1 MTRPS
6 AAEFPELRKG
16 FAGYLHEDFPER
28 YGTPEAALRAFHA
41 DADRGERQRFAREV
55 KRFLVLAAP
64 LAFSEVQEILSR
76 LGCRWTPPSR
86 EALTD
91 LLTGAIEPRS
101 NIQRS

>member
-1 MTRPS
+1 MTHRH
-6 AAEFPELRKG
+6 AAEFPELHQV
-16 FAGYLHEDFPER
+16 FAGYLHEDFPDQ

-41 DADRGERQRFAREV
+41 DADRGEWQRFAREV
-55 KRFLVLAAP
+55 KRFLVLAAS
-64 LAFSEVQEILSR
+64 LEFAEVQELLSR

-101 NIQRS
+101 AEPRS

>member
-1 MTRPS
+1 MTHRH
-6 AAEFPELRKG
+6 AADFPELHQV

-28 YGTPEAALRAFHA
+28 YGTPAAALRAFHA

-55 KRFLVLAAP
+55 RRFLVHAAS
-64 LAFSEVQEILSR
+64 LEFVEVQELLSR

-91 LLTGAIEPRS
+91 LLTAAIEPRS
-101 NIQRS
+101 NIPRS